1 MALCSQNPVSVLDVI
16 QYSQSSLFNTQPRR
30 IVRLDDQSSPSV
42 ISYARCLKRIALGTL
57 TFKNVLLS
65 YQTDV
70 ISAPVPAHKYELIPI
85 WDGVHCFT
93 EVYGP
98 IPVFY

>member
-1 MALCSQNPVSVLDVI
+1 MLWSQNTVSLHDVI
-16 QYSQSSLFNTQPRR
+16 QYSQSSLFNTHPRR
-30 IVRLDDQSSPSV
+30 IVRLDDQSSRSV

-57 TFKNVLLS
+57 NFKNVLLS

-70 ISAPVPAHKYELIPI
+70 ISSPVPADKYELIPI

-93 EVYGP
+93 EIYGS
-98 IPVFY
+98 ISVFIR